1 MKAFLGLGSNL
12 LNRLE
17 NLKTAISYINKLENT
32 KVLKVSKIYETE
44 PFDVL
49 DQQNK
54 YLNCCVL
61 VETDFT
67 PEVFLGC
74 LLGIEVAMGRT
85 RPFFHASRIID
96 IDLLIFENLKLN
108 AKNLVL
114 PHPGILKRAFV
125 LVPLSDIYNEEYYFK
140 FLNVFDK
147 IDKSGVKLFLEGIN
161 FE

>member
-1 MKAFLGLGSNL
+1 
-12 LNRLE
+12 
-17 NLKTAISYINKLENT
+17 
-32 KVLKVSKIYETE
+32 
-44 PFDVL
+44 
-49 DQQNK
+49 
-54 YLNCCVL
+54 
-61 VETDFT
+61 
-67 PEVFLGC
+67 
-74 LLGIEVAMGRT
+74 MGRT

-125 LVPLSDIYNEEYYFK
+125 LVPLSDIYNEEYDFK